1 MFPNERPEPPAE
13 GVFPAKNPEF
23 GVTPPFPAAC
33 AHVENHNPIL
43 CTTGSTPQAFHKPL
57 WIGPPLFPPKMGPK
71 SPQRRILCP
80 MTYKNHQKADF
91 SRSMRI
97 FPPEVHRKSLI
108 RQQASLLLSNE
119 KRLVRQGH
127 FHFPQYP
134 PPIRILLLVFLCILM
149 YRISLSYARARE
161 AAAQRRS
168 PAGQGLSHLKRILQS
183 TPQRQS
189 PDSAIHKP
197 YRRHIY
203 CHYPRS
209 EREQEFT
216 PPYNQKAAKAVVYN
230 YTN

>member
-1 MFPNERPEPPAE
+1 
-13 GVFPAKNPEF
+13 
-23 GVTPPFPAAC
+23 
-33 AHVENHNPIL
+33 
-43 CTTGSTPQAFHKPL
+43 
-57 WIGPPLFPPKMGPK
+57 
-71 SPQRRILCP
+71 

-161 AAAQRRS
+161 AAAQRRL
-168 PAGQGLSHLKRILQS
+168 PAGRGLSHLARTLRTTS
-183 TPQRQS
+183 QRQS

-197 YRRHIY
+197 YSRHIY

-216 PPYNQKAAKAVVYN
+216 PPYNQKAAKAVVHN